1 MVVWAMLGMWAGLF
15 ALPGE
20 SRMLWAAAGLAL
32 VALAAMASAGFLRL
46 GILFWAD
53 FAWLR
58 GFGLMLMV
66 ASIRTVPDMPQLD
79 VPRRCEGWYWTQ
91 GSGIIEDSS
100 GLKLRCY
107 DTLQEGFA
115 YQLRLDLI
123 PLDSALVPWAFDAAK
138 AAAPRGIVARAKIRA
153 RLGRVPMA
161 GAWWR
166 RSAIWGRNQIQK
178 LPWGPASRGLTQAL
192 WIGDMDD
199 LPESSRQAFQA
210 LGIIHV
216 LSVSGFHLGLIWVG
230 MLALLPLVPRA
241 ARGSV
246 TLLAMAAVW
255 TFVAVVGFAPSAIRS
270 AAMITVV
277 GIISLGGNRLRGIDA
292 FAFAQVG
299 LLAFF
304 PKMAYQLGFQLS
316 SAAVLGLIMASPPA
330 TSGLKS
336 SKLIAGLRTSL
347 AAQWATT
354 PLALPIF
361 HTMPLTFLLSNFLL
375 VPPLLMVYPYS
386 ILAFCGLPM
395 PDPEP
400 LLEGLAR
407 IASDSRLVWS
417 DRFPSPTQTAL
428 LGFYAL
434 AGLFALRRRRPWIV
448 AAALAFTALVMA
460 KSAPRVHQEQRWIAL
475 GRGIA
480 CVQVRGDSVR
490 VYGTKYLLANDYLW
504 TRSMQPYF
512 RSRDIKYLEKFPRS
526 YEVMEQGLRAHKM
539 ALGHELP
546 KRDDLPGLARVMNPQ
561 NLGSAL

>member
-1 MVVWAMLGMWAGLF
+1 
-15 ALPGE
+15 
-20 SRMLWAAAGLAL
+20 
-32 VALAAMASAGFLRL
+32 
-46 GILFWAD
+46 
-53 FAWLR
+53 
-58 GFGLMLMV
+58 MLMV
-66 ASIRTVPDMPQLD
+66 ASIRTVPEMPQLD

-115 YQLRLDLI
+115 YHLRLDLI
-123 PLDSALVPWAFDAAK
+123 PLDSAQVPWAFDAAK

-153 RLGRVPMA
+153 RLTRVSLA
-161 GAWWR
+161 SAWWR

-199 LPESSRQAFQA
+199 LPESSMQAFQA

-241 ARGSV
+241 ARGLV
-246 TLLAMAAVW
+246 TLIALAVVW
-255 TFVAVVGFAPSAIRS
+255 AFVAVVGFAPSAIRS

-277 GIISLGGNRLRGIDA
+277 GIIGLSGNRLRGIDA
-292 FAFAQVG
+292 FALAQVG
-299 LLAFF
+299 LLVFF

-316 SAAVLGLIMASPPA
+316 SAAVLGLILASPPA

-354 PLALPIF
+354 PLALPVF
-361 HTMPLTFLLSNFLL
+361 HTIPLSFLLSNFLL

-407 IASDSRLVWS
+407 IALDPRLVWA
-417 DRFPSPTQTAL
+417 DRFPSPTQTEL
-428 LGFYAL
+428 LAFYAL
-434 AGLFALRRRRPWIV
+434 AGLWALRRRRPWIV
-448 AAALAFTALVMA
+448 AAALAFTVLVMA
-460 KSAPRVHQEQRWIAL
+460 QSAPRLHQEQRWIAL

-480 CVQVRGDSVR
+480 CIQVRGDSVR
-490 VYGTKYLLANDYLW
+490 VYGTKYLLANDFLW

-512 RSRDIKYLEKFPRS
+512 RSRGIKYLEKHPRS
-526 YEVMEQGLRAHKM
+526 YEVMEQGFRAHQIG
-539 ALGHELP
+539 LGHELP
-546 KRDDLPGLARVMNPQ
+546 KRDDLPGLARVVNPQ

>member
-1 MVVWAMLGMWAGLF
+1 
-15 ALPGE
+15 
-20 SRMLWAAAGLAL
+20 
-32 VALAAMASAGFLRL
+32 
-46 GILFWAD
+46 
-53 FAWLR
+53 
-58 GFGLMLMV
+58 MLMV
-66 ASIRTVPDMPQLD
+66 ASIRTVPGMPQLD

-107 DTLQEGFA
+107 DTLQEGFT

-123 PLDSALVPWAFDAAK
+123 PLDSAQVPWAFDAAK

-153 RLGRVPMA
+153 RLTRVPVA
-161 GAWWR
+161 SPWWR

-199 LPESSRQAFQA
+199 LPESSMRAFQA

-230 MLALLPLVPRA
+230 MLGLLPLVPRA
-241 ARGSV
+241 ARGLV
-246 TLLAMAAVW
+246 TLIALAVVW
-255 TFVAVVGFAPSAIRS
+255 AFVAVVGFAPSAIRS

-277 GIISLGGNRLRGIDA
+277 GIIGLGGNRPRGIDA
-292 FAFAQVG
+292 FALAQVG

-304 PKMAYQLGFQLS
+304 PKMVYQLGFQLS
-316 SAAVLGLIMASPPA
+316 SAAVLGLILASPPA
-330 TSGLKS
+330 RSGLKS
-336 SKLIAGLRTSL
+336 SKLLAGLRTSL

-354 PLALPIF
+354 PLALPIV
-361 HTMPLTFLLSNFLL
+361 HSMPLTFLLSNFLL

-407 IASDSRLVWS
+407 IASDPRLVWT

-428 LGFYAL
+428 LVFYAL
-434 AGLFALRRRRPWIV
+434 AGLLALRRRRPWIV
-448 AAALAFTALVMA
+448 AAALAFTALVLA
-460 KSAPRVHQEQRWIAL
+460 QSGPRLHREQRWIAL

-480 CVQVRGDSVR
+480 CIQVRGDSVR
-490 VYGTKYLLANDYLW
+490 IYGTKYLLANDFLW

-512 RSRDIKYLEKFPRS
+512 KSRGIKYLEKHPRS
-526 YEVMEQGLRAHKM
+526 YEVMERGFRAHQNR
-539 ALGHELP
+539 LGHEVP
-546 KRDDLPGLARVMNPQ
+546 KRDNLPGLARVVNPQ
-561 NLGSAL
+561 NLGSAF

>member
-1 MVVWAMLGMWAGLF
+1 
-15 ALPGE
+15 
-20 SRMLWAAAGLAL
+20 
-32 VALAAMASAGFLRL
+32 
-46 GILFWAD
+46 
-53 FAWLR
+53 
-58 GFGLMLMV
+58 MLMV
-66 ASIRTVPDMPQLD
+66 ASNRTVPDMPQLD
-79 VPRRCEGWYWTQ
+79 VPRRCDGWYWTQ

-100 GLKLRCY
+100 GLKFRCY

-123 PLDSALVPWAFDAAK
+123 PLDSAQVPWAFDAAK

-153 RLGRVPMA
+153 RLTRVPMA

-199 LPESSRQAFQA
+199 LPESSMQAFQA

-230 MLALLPLVPRA
+230 MLGLLPLVPRA
-241 ARGSV
+241 ARGLV
-246 TLLAMAAVW
+246 TLIALAVVW
-255 TFVAVVGFAPSAIRS
+255 AFVAVVGFAPSAIRS

-277 GIISLGGNRLRGIDA
+277 GIIGLSGNRLRGIDA
-292 FAFAQVG
+292 FALAQVG
-299 LLAFF
+299 LLALF

-330 TSGLKS
+330 TTGLKS

-407 IASDSRLVWS
+407 IASDPRLVWT

-428 LGFYAL
+428 LAFYAL
-434 AGLFALRRRRPWIV
+434 AGLMALRRRRPWIV
-448 AAALAFTALVMA
+448 AAALAFTVLVMA
-460 KSAPRVHQEQRWIAL
+460 QSAPRLHQEQRWIAL

-490 VYGTKYLLANDYLW
+490 VYGTKYLLANDFLW

-512 RSRDIKYLEKFPRS
+512 KSRGVKYLEKHPRS
-526 YEVMEQGLRAHKM
+526 YEVMEQGFRAHQIG
-539 ALGHELP
+539 LGHELP
-546 KRDDLPGLARVMNPQ
+546 KRDDLTGLARVVNPQ